1 MEYRK
6 SVVTK
11 VLENHISKVYVLME
25 ITGDIQSR
33 YQYKTA
39 AKYVFLKN
47 LVKTSWELK
56 KKCHRRSD
64 WTLAYK

>member
-39 AKYVFLKN
+39 AKYVFQKISSKRVGN
-47 LVKTSWELK
+47 
-56 KKCHRRSD
+56 
-64 WTLAYK
+64 

>member
-39 AKYVFLKN
+39 AKYVF
-47 LVKTSWELK
+47 
-56 KKCHRRSD
+56 
-64 WTLAYK
+64 